1 MSKPCRSMR
10 DSLHAYLDARL
21 DARERLEVE
30 RHLASCPAC
39 AAELEALRTTTG
51 LVRSLSRPAAPP
63 GFHEDLLRR
72 VRAEAAPAAAVEG
85 AGARRGGRLRRLLD
99 AVAPRRWSTVARTA
113 VVAAAAVVLVL
124 WTGAFLHY
132 MGVDVPGSQYL
143 GLADRQ
149 APGAGQPVGSAVA
162 PGGGSVG
169 QESAADKAGSTA
181 GGPGAGGTAVG
192 PGYGGSSPSAS
203 SGTGGGAPGRK
214 YILSA
219 WLTLECPDVD
229 EARARAVVV
238 VETAGGFAESWNYWK
253 DERGKMVASLVLRVP
268 SSSLST
274 VLEQIRVLGQVLGEQ
289 AYRQD
294 VTSQYVDL
302 EARVKNLRMQE
313 QSLLGLLGRAESLA
327 DIFAIQ
333 SELARVRSE
342 IESNESQLRLLAEQV
357 ELSTINL
364 SLQTEGPGAADG
376 LWSRLV
382 EAFLR
387 SLRWLVR
394 LGEGLLVFLAGAL
407 VPVTLLAALAWLGY
421 RVYQSRRR
429 RAA

>member
-10 DSLHAYLDARL
+10 DSLQAYLDARL

-39 AAELEALRTTTG
+39 AAELEALRRMAS
-51 LVRSLSRPAAPP
+51 LVRGLSHPPVPP
-63 GFHEDLLRR
+63 GFHDDLLRR
-72 VRAEAAPAAAVEG
+72 VRAEATSAAVAEG
-85 AGARRGGRLRRLLD
+85 RARQGSRLRRLLD
-99 AVAPRRWSTVARTA
+99 TVAPRRWSTAARTA

-143 GLADRQ
+143 GLAERQ
-149 APGAGQPVGSAVA
+149 APGAGQPVGSGVA
-162 PGGGSVG
+162 PGGGSVT
-169 QESAADKAGSTA
+169 QESTADKAGSTA
-181 GGPGAGGTAVG
+181 GAPGTGGTAVG
-192 PGYGGSSPSAS
+192 PGYAGTTPSAS
-203 SGTGGGAPGRK
+203 SGTGGVVPGRK

-219 WLTLECPDVD
+219 WLTVECPDVD

-238 VETAGGFAESWNYWK
+238 VETAGGFVESWNYWK

-274 VLEQIRVLGQVLGEQ
+274 VLEQVRGLGRVLGEQ

-342 IESNESQLRLLAEQV
+342 IESSESQLRLLAEQV

-364 SLQTEGPGAADG
+364 TLQTGGPGAGDG
-376 LWSRLV
+376 LWPRLV

-407 VPVTLLAALAWLGY
+407 VPVALLAALAWSGY